1 MDNDPRHPTTSAH
14 EPGLQGHLEERPD
27 TAQEL
32 PDDYAQWLDERRF
45 EDQELDQ

>member
-1 MDNDPRHPTTSAH
+1 MDSDPKVPTSSAH
-14 EPGLQGHLEERPD
+14 EAVVQQQPEERPD

-45 EDQELDQ
+45 DEEQGDL